1 VGAAIEVVGVSK
13 RFRLYHEGRPSS
25 FKERVLRAGRTRHED
40 FWALRSIELA
50 VERGETMGL
59 LGHNGS
65 GKSTLLKCIAGI
77 LRPTFGQVHRHGR
90 TAALLE
96 LGAGFHPELTGR
108 ENVYLNGSIL
118 GLSRAEIDRRFDE
131 IVAFAELEQFIDNPV
146 KHFSSGMVARLGFAV
161 AVSVEPE
168 ILLVDEVLA
177 VGDEAF
183 QRKCIGRIRTLQA
196 EGRTI
201 LFVTHAA
208 EQVRNVCTR
217 AAVLDR
223 GEMIE
228 LGTPAEA
235 VIAFRDSLLRKGIV
249 PAQVE
254 MGHPAQRKTGAVQIT
269 GITVEYPAADRSHV
283 MPDERL
289 RVHVAMRAPEPVRE
303 PVVSFNVVDQRGTLI
318 FGTNTAL
325 LGLDL
330 GTLSGSASV
339 VFEFERVGLLDGI
352 YALTIGVH
360 DRNGVEIYD
369 HRQEQDFVEVMN
381 PGANSGL
388 VAMAVQARRDDGASA

>member
-1 VGAAIEVVGVSK
+1 LGAAIEVIGLSK

-25 FKERVLRAGRTRHED
+25 FKERVLRAGRTRRED
-40 FWALRSIELA
+40 FWALRNIELA
-50 VERGETMGL
+50 VEQGETMGL

-77 LRPTFGQVHRHGR
+77 LRPTYGQVHRHGR

-96 LGAGFHPELTGR
+96 LGAGFHPDLTGR

-118 GLSRAEIDRRFDE
+118 GLSRSEIDRRFDE

-249 PAQVE
+249 PAQEE
-254 MGHPAQRKTGAVQIT
+254 MGDPARRKTGAVQIT
-269 GITVEYPAADRSHV
+269 KVRVEYPEGASHV
-283 MPDERL
+283 MPNEAL
-289 RVHVAMRAPEPVRE
+289 RVRVALHAPEPVPE
-303 PVVSFNVVDQRGTLI
+303 PVLSFNVADQRGTLI
-318 FGTNTAL
+318 FGTNTAM

-330 GTLSGSASV
+330 GMLRGTAEV
-339 VFEFERVGLLDGI
+339 VFEFERIGLLDGI
-352 YALTIGVH
+352 YALTVGVH

-388 VAMAVQARRDDGASA
+388 VAMAVQARLDHDV